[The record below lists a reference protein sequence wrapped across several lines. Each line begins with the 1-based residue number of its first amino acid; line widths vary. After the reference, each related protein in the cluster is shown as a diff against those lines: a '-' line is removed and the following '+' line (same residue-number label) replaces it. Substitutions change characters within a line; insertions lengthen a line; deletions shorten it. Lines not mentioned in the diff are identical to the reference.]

1 MLTVRTNFMK
11 NYTKFLLL
19 GLSLIAANNA
29 NASGYQLNEYSATGL
44 GRAFAG
50 IGVVGDDYSAISFN
64 PAGMILKG
72 TGGQLGLSTVQ
83 MHSFVSGNMG
93 LQTPNGNTD
102 LPNRPYGKMNFYKFL
117 PSGFA
122 QYKINDRAVIG
133 AGVYTPFGLASI
145 YNKDWFGATHG
156 VSTEL
161 DVIDTA
167 VGAAYKVTDQV
178 TLGASLIYRYVHGDL
193 MNTLVPGNPGSHNR
207 FDLDGWEWAYNFG
220 IMYEP
225 VKDTRF
231 GVSYRLNTA
240 QKVTGDHTIKNVN
253 PLVDGK
259 YPGVSKMTLPNQLL
273 FSAYHKVNDK
283 FGLSGAIRW
292 TKWDVFDNFVMS
304 SPSLNLNPTVVV
316 PEKWKN
322 TWTYSLGLDY
332 YYSPEWTFRAGVSYD
347 PTPIRDKFHRTVRIP
362 DSTRYWAT
370 LGASYKAK
378 NWQLDVGYAHL
389 FMAKGRTHET
399 ANGLMGPTTIK
410 AEHDNY
416 SNMVGV
422 QFQYNF

>member
-1 MLTVRTNFMK
+1 MK

-19 GLSLIAANNA
+19 GLGLVAAGNV

-72 TGGQLGLSTVQ
+72 TGGQLGISTVQ
-83 MHSFVSGNMG
+83 MHSFVKG
-93 LQTPNGNTD
+93 D
-102 LPNRPYGKMNFYKFL
+102 LSAGGMPLGNRPYGKMNFYKFL

-122 QYKINDRAVIG
+122 QYKINDKAVIG

-145 YNKDWFGATHG
+145 YNKEWFGAHHG
-156 VSTEL
+156 ISTEL
-161 DVIDTA
+161 DVIDTSF
-167 VGAAYKVTDQV
+167 GAAYKVTDQI

-193 MNTLVPGNPGSHNR
+193 VNTASPLLPNSRNQ
-207 FDLDGWEWAYNFG
+207 FDLDGWEFAYNFG

-240 QKVTGDHTIKNVN
+240 QKVTGDHRVKRTGT
-253 PLVDGK
+253 PLDGTH
-259 YPGVSKMTLPNQLL
+259 PGVSKMTLPNQLL

-283 FGLSGAIRW
+283 FGLSGAVRW
-292 TKWDVFDNFVMS
+292 TKWNIFDDFVMR
-304 SPSLNLNPTVVV
+304 SPTTGIMANV

-322 TWTYSLGLDY
+322 TWTYSLGVDTILRNGHSVPAY
-332 YYSPEWTFRAGVSYD
+332 LMTRHRFATNSTVLLVFL
-347 PTPIRDKFHRTVRIP
+347 TPIVCGPHWV
-362 DSTRYWAT
+362 SATRPKIGKLT
-370 LGASYKAK
+370 L
-378 NWQLDVGYAHL
+378 V
-389 FMAKGRTHET
+389 M
-399 ANGLMGPTTIK
+399 PT
-410 AEHDNY
+410 
-416 SNMVGV
+416 SS
-422 QFQYNF
+422 

>member
-1 MLTVRTNFMK
+1 MK

-83 MHSFVSGNMG
+83 MHSFVNGNMG
-93 LQTPNGNTD
+93 LQTPNGNMD

-207 FDLDGWEWAYNFG
+207 FDLDGWEFAYNFG

-283 FGLSGAIRW
+283 FGLSGAVRW
-292 TKWDVFDNFVMS
+292 TKWDIFDNFVMS
-304 SPSLNLNPTVVV
+304 STRAVAAV

-378 NWQLDVGYAHL
+378 NWQFDVGYAHL

>member
-1 MLTVRTNFMK
+1 MHK
-11 NYTKFLLL
+11 YTKILLL
-19 GLSLIAANNA
+19 STGIVAFCSNA

-83 MHSFVSGNMG
+83 MHSFVDGALYSGD
-93 LQTPNGNTD
+93 TPIGNK
-102 LPNRPYGKMNFYKFL
+102 PYGKMNFYKFL

-161 DVIDTA
+161 DVVDTA
-167 VGAAYKVTDQV
+167 VGAAYKVTDQI
-178 TLGASLIYRYVHGDL
+178 TLGAALIYRYVHGDL
-193 MNTLVPGNPGSHNR
+193 MNTLVPGDPGFHNR
-207 FDLDGWEWAYNFG
+207 FDLDGWEFAYNFG

-240 QKVTGDHTIKNVN
+240 QKVTGDHTIKNDN
-253 PLVDGK
+253 PEIDIT

-283 FGLSGAIRW
+283 FGLSGAVRW
-292 TKWDVFDNFVMS
+292 TKWDIFDNFVMS
-304 SPSLNLNPTVVV
+304 SPISVAIV

-389 FMAKGRTHET
+389 FMAKGRTHEL
-399 ANGLMGPTTIK
+399 NQMGTTIK

>member
-1 MLTVRTNFMK
+1 M
-11 NYTKFLLL
+11 
-19 GLSLIAANNA
+19 
-29 NASGYQLNEYSATGL
+29 
-44 GRAFAG
+44 
-50 IGVVGDDYSAISFN
+50 IS
-64 PAGMILKG
+64 
-72 TGGQLGLSTVQ
+72 
-83 MHSFVSGNMG
+83 
-93 LQTPNGNTD
+93 
-102 LPNRPYGKMNFYKFL
+102 NRPYGKMNFYKFL

-167 VGAAYKVTDQV
+167 LGGAYKVTDQI
-178 TLGASLIYRYVHGDL
+178 TLGAALIYRYVHGDI
-193 MNTLVPGNPGSHNR
+193 MNNLTNNPGSHNR
-207 FDLDGWEWAYNFG
+207 FDLDGWEFAYNFG

-231 GVSYRLNTA
+231 GISYRLNSA
-240 QKVTGDHTIKNVN
+240 HKVTGDRRIKNTM
-253 PLVDGK
+253 PGFDGT

-273 FSAYHKVNDK
+273 FSGYHKLNEK

-292 TKWDVFDNFVMS
+292 TKWDIFDNFVMS

-332 YYSPEWTFRAGVSYD
+332 YFTPEWTFRAGLSYD

-362 DSTRYWAT
+362 DSTRYWTT
-370 LGASYKAK
+370 LGASYKTK
-378 NWQLDVGYAHL
+378 KWQFDLGYAHL
-389 FMAKGRTHET
+389 FMTKGRTHET
-399 ANGLMGPTTIK
+399 ANSLAGPTTIK

>member
-1 MLTVRTNFMK
+1 MHKF
-11 NYTKFLLL
+11 TKILLL
-19 GLSLIAANNA
+19 GAGIVAFCSNA
-29 NASGYQLNEYSATGL
+29 NASGFQLNEYSATGL

-72 TGGQLGLSTVQ
+72 TGGQIGLSTVQ
-83 MHSFVSGNMG
+83 MHSFVDGELSAGG
-93 LQTPNGNTD
+93 QTLVNQ
-102 LPNRPYGKMNFYKFL
+102 PYGRMNFYKFL

-145 YNKDWFGATHG
+145 YNKNWFGASHG
-156 VSTEL
+156 ISTEL

-167 VGAAYKVTDQV
+167 VGGAYKVTDQI
-178 TLGASLIYRYVHGDL
+178 TLGATLIYRYVHGDL
-193 MNTLVPGNPGSHNR
+193 MNTLNPRNPGSHNR

-240 QKVTGDHTIKNVN
+240 QKVTGDHTIKNTM
-253 PLVDGK
+253 PGLDGK

-273 FSAYHKVNDK
+273 FSAYHKMNDK

-292 TKWDVFDNFVMS
+292 TKWNIFDDFVMC
-304 SPSLNLNPTVVV
+304 SPTTGMNAIV

-322 TWTYSLGLDY
+322 TWTYSLGMDY
-332 YYSPEWTFRAGVSYD
+332 YYSPEWTFRAGLSYD

-370 LGASYKAK
+370 LGASYQAK
-378 NWQLDVGYAHL
+378 NWQFDVGYAHL
-389 FMAKGRTHET
+389 FMTKGRTHE
-399 ANGLMGPTTIK
+399 LSQMGTTIK

>member
-1 MLTVRTNFMK
+1 MK

-83 MHSFVSGNMG
+83 MHSFVDGALYRGDTSIGNK
-93 LQTPNGNTD
+93 
-102 LPNRPYGKMNFYKFL
+102 PYGKMNFYKFL

-193 MNTLVPGNPGSHNR
+193 MNTLIPGNPGSHNR

-240 QKVTGDHTIKNVN
+240 QKVTGDHTIKNTM
-253 PLVDGK
+253 PGIDGK

-283 FGLSGAIRW
+283 FGLSGSVRW
-292 TKWDVFDNFVMS
+292 TKWDIFDNFVMS
-304 SPSLNLNPTVVV
+304 STRTVAAV

-399 ANGLMGPTTIK
+399 AKNPFVGPTTIK

>member
-1 MLTVRTNFMK
+1 MK

-83 MHSFVSGNMG
+83 MHSFVDGGLYSGDTLIANK
-93 LQTPNGNTD
+93 
-102 LPNRPYGKMNFYKFL
+102 PYGKMNFYKFL

-122 QYKINDRAVIG
+122 QYKINDKAVIG

-167 VGAAYKVTDQV
+167 FGGAYKITDQV
-178 TLGASLIYRYVHGDL
+178 TLGASLIYRYVHGDI
-193 MNTLVPGNPGSHNR
+193 MNTLDPNNPATHNR
-207 FDLDGWEWAYNFG
+207 FDLDGWEFAYNFG
-220 IMYEP
+220 VMYEP

-231 GVSYRLNTA
+231 GVSYRLNSA
-240 QKVTGDHTIKNVN
+240 HKVTGDHRIKGTGT
-253 PLVDGK
+253 PYDGT

-273 FSAYHKVNDK
+273 FSAYHKMNDK
-283 FGLSGAIRW
+283 FGLSGAVRW
-292 TKWDVFDNFVMS
+292 TKWDIFDDFVMS
-304 SPSLNLNPTVVV
+304 SPTTGITAAV

-322 TWTYSLGLDY
+322 TWTYSLGVDY

-378 NWQLDVGYAHL
+378 NWQLDIGYAHL

-399 ANGLMGPTTIK
+399 AGATTIK

>member
-1 MLTVRTNFMK
+1 MK

-83 MHSFVSGNMG
+83 MHSFVNGNMG
-93 LQTPNGNTD
+93 LPTPNGNMD

-193 MNTLVPGNPGSHNR
+193 MNTLNPRNPGSHNR

-240 QKVTGDHTIKNVN
+240 QKVTGDHTIKGMGA
-253 PLVDGK
+253 PYDGK

-283 FGLSGAIRW
+283 FGLSGAVRW
-292 TKWDVFDNFVMS
+292 TKWDIFDNFVMR
-304 SPSLNLNPTVVV
+304 SPNTGMNAIV

-332 YYSPEWTFRAGVSYD
+332 YYSPEWTFRAGISYD

-389 FMAKGRTHET
+389 FMAKGRTHE
-399 ANGLMGPTTIK
+399 LSQMGTTIK

>member
-1 MLTVRTNFMK
+1 MHK
-11 NYTKFLLL
+11 YTKILLL
-19 GLSLIAANNA
+19 SAGIVAFSNNA
-29 NASGYQLNEYSATGL
+29 SASGYQLNEYSATGL

-83 MHSFVSGNMG
+83 MHSFVDGGIYRGENMIS
-93 LQTPNGNTD
+93 
-102 LPNRPYGKMNFYKFL
+102 NRPYGKMNFYKFL

-167 VGAAYKVTDQV
+167 LGGAYKVTDQI
-178 TLGASLIYRYVHGDL
+178 TLGAALIYRYVHGDI
-193 MNTLVPGNPGSHNR
+193 MNNLTNNPGSHNR
-207 FDLDGWEWAYNFG
+207 FDLDGWEFAYNFG

-231 GVSYRLNTA
+231 GISYRLNSA
-240 QKVTGDHTIKNVN
+240 HKVTGDRRIKNTM
-253 PLVDGK
+253 PGFDGT

-273 FSAYHKVNDK
+273 FSGYHKLNEK

-292 TKWDVFDNFVMS
+292 TKWDIFDNFVMS

-332 YYSPEWTFRAGVSYD
+332 YFTPEWTFRAGLSYD

-362 DSTRYWAT
+362 DSTRYWTT
-370 LGASYKAK
+370 LGASYKTK
-378 NWQLDVGYAHL
+378 KWQFDLGYAHL
-389 FMAKGRTHET
+389 FMTKGRTHET
-399 ANGLMGPTTIK
+399 ANSLAGPTTIK